1 MKLNLDFY
9 KEKQENLTPIEEEI
23 IEIINNENDY
33 QEIIKN
39 EERVEVIQALSDL
52 RKNIISWYPFKE
64 NCTILQLNSNFGE
77 ITSELCEKANK
88 VVSIE
93 SSKLKSQAL
102 MKRCK
107 TYENLE
113 IIVGNIEDIKFENKF
128 DYIIML
134 GTLEKKQEEYEK
146 ILEKVKSLLSENGTI
161 LLTFDNKLGLKYLTK
176 TDDTWIT
183 TTNVENKKFINIK
196 DIYSKLEELGFKN
209 IKNYYPM
216 PDDKFTN
223 VIYTDEKPISKNDI
237 SRNIVYNKE
246 STITLCDENNV
257 YREILDANKDMI
269 KYFMNSYLLEV
280 KIQDE
285 KNDIKFVSFSNMRKP
300 EYRIKTIMKDGYV
313 YKYPVNEQSINHI
326 KQVKENIDIIR
337 KSGLKTLDDY
347 NQNVIISKFSSEKT
361 LDEIIINLLKENKK
375 EEAIN
380 LILEFKNEIMQKLE
394 KGTKENNVFKRYDIS
409 CNQEQLEE
417 MYFIKDGL
425 WDLTFQNCFYIN
437 NEFYFYDQEWR
448 EENLPIDFILYRAI
462 KYFVRLKKY
471 INDEEIYQILK
482 IDKSKIQIFEQ
493 LDDKIQ
499 EKIRNSV
506 LWKLNNQGKTIRD
519 IKIELLTANHK
530 INLLSMEK
538 KNEVE
543 KLNKELQD
551 IYNSRSWKLVQKLRK
566 IKGNNKSN

>member
-134 GTLEKKQEEYEK
+134 GTLEKNQEEYEK